1 MEQSVAI
8 KTLAEWARAGRVVFT
23 VVDILHPALA
33 VGRMSRWS
41 TPRAEN
47 VDHHTIG
54 SGNRRR
60 FPRQRSRANAHE
72 RGIARLAQDTLPWL

>member
-33 VGRMSRWS
+33 VGRMSR
-41 TPRAEN
+41 
-47 VDHHTIG
+47 
-54 SGNRRR
+54 
-60 FPRQRSRANAHE
+60 
-72 RGIARLAQDTLPWL
+72 